1 MARYFQ
7 DDVRLMKFNLKNK
20 TELTFLGIGIL
31 MVLIVIGGVTIS
43 IRFLIRNLN
52 TALNTKADAEMTA
65 TQFQTEKAKAL
76 QLQD

>member
-1 MARYFQ
+1 MEEYFQ
-7 DDVRLMKFNLKNK
+7 DNLVHMKFNLRDK

-43 IRFLIRNLN
+43 IRFLVRNLN
-52 TALNTKADAEMTA
+52 TALNPKLDSEVTA
-65 TQFQTEKAKAL
+65 TQFQIEKAKAL